1 MVKKQTRKVI
11 IKNGKGYKSLC
22 TYKNGKKCH
31 NKKKHLS
38 KLEIQ
43 MIKMGKFIPNLFS
56 DIKSQKLV
64 KITIKFKI
72 IYFVLNDLTHK

>member
-1 MVKKQTRKVI
+1 MAFSYVNNQTSMKGGKKQTRKVT

-31 NKKKHLS
+31 NKKKLLS

-56 DIKSQKLV
+56 DINPKTRK
-64 KITIKFKI
+64 
-72 IYFVLNDLTHK
+72 NR

>member
-1 MVKKQTRKVI
+1 MVFSYVNNQTSMKGGKKQTRKVI

-31 NKKKHLS
+31 NNKKLLS

-43 MIKMGKFIPNLFS
+43 MIKRGKFIPNLFS
-56 DIKSQKLV
+56 DINPKTRKNN
-64 KITIKFKI
+64 K
-72 IYFVLNDLTHK
+72 